1 MITFEEALTKAKE
14 RKPDIDGYDEWE
26 NGWVFGFSGDADFMG
41 GGHCSVAVRKSDGRL
56 MYMPG
61 FIYQGAGEF
70 LKSYELK

>member
-41 GGHCSVAVRKSDGRL
+41 GGHCSVVV
-56 MYMPG
+56 
-61 FIYQGAGEF
+61 
-70 LKSYELK
+70 